1 VPRPRSLTGDQLVA
15 AALAVVDRDGL
26 PALTMRA
33 VARELGVA
41 TMGLYRYVADRQA
54 LELLVVEHVF
64 GSVDLSLPDAGWQER
79 VRVLL
84 DRMRVAVARHPA
96 VVPLVLRHRQAARA
110 SLRLIEAMLSAL
122 TDGGFDGTDRVL
134 AQRTLIGHLLGFL
147 HNEHFAALSGPG
159 TIVMSELSPDEYP
172 LLARTA
178 ADARSVPPDEEFRR
192 GLDIVL
198 RGLVCSLTDGGAGTS
213 TEAP

>member
-1 VPRPRSLTGDQLVA
+1 MPRPRSLTVDQLVG
-15 AALAVVDRDGL
+15 AALAVVDREGL
-26 PALTMRA
+26 AALTMRS

-54 LELLVVEHVF
+54 LELLVVDHVF
-64 GSVDLSLPDAGWQER
+64 RSVDLALPDAGWQER

-84 DRMRVAVARHPA
+84 DRTRVAVARHPA
-96 VVPLVLRHRQAARA
+96 VVPLVLRHRQAAPG
-110 SLRLIEAMLSAL
+110 SLRLIEAMLSVL
-122 TDGGFDGTDRVL
+122 TEGGLDGTDRVL

-147 HNEHFAALSGPG
+147 QNEHFAPLSGPG

-178 ADARSVPPDEEFRR
+178 ADARSVSPDEEFRR

-198 RGLVCSLTDGGAGTS
+198 RGLSAT
-213 TEAP
+213 

>member
-1 VPRPRSLTGDQLVA
+1 MPRPRSLGNDQLVA

-26 PALTMRA
+26 AALTMRS

-54 LELLVVEHVF
+54 LELLVVDHLF
-64 GSVDLSLPDAGWQER
+64 RSIDLSLPDAGWQER

-84 DRMRVAVARHPA
+84 DRTRVAVARHPGL
-96 VVPLVLRHRQAARA
+96 VPLVLRHRQAAPG
-110 SLRLIEAMLSAL
+110 SLRLIEVMLSVL
-122 TDGGFDGTDRVL
+122 TEGGLDGTDRVL

-147 HNEHFAALSGPG
+147 QNEHFAALSGPG

-198 RGLVCSLTDGGAGTS
+198 RGLSAT
-213 TEAP
+213 

>member
-1 VPRPRSLTGDQLVA
+1 VPRPRSLTDAQLVA

-54 LELLVVEHVF
+54 LELLVVEHVL
-64 GSVDLSLPDAGWQER
+64 GSVDQSLPDAAWQER

-96 VVPLVLRHRQAARA
+96 VVPLVLRHRQAAPG
-110 SLRLIEAMLSAL
+110 SLRLIEAMLSVL

-147 HNEHFAALSGPG
+147 QNEHFAALSGPG
-159 TIVMSELSPDEYP
+159 TIAMAELPADEYP

-178 ADARSVPPDEEFRR
+178 ADARTVPPDEEFRR

-198 RGLVCSLTDGGAGTS
+198 RGLSAS
-213 TEAP
+213 

>member
-1 VPRPRSLTGDQLVA
+1 VPRPRSLTDDQLVA

-26 PALTMRA
+26 SALTMRA

-54 LELLVVEHVF
+54 LEMLVVDHVF
-64 GSVDLSLPDAGWQER
+64 RSVDLALPDAGWQER

-96 VVPLVLRHRQAARA
+96 VVPLVLRHRQAAPG
-110 SLRLIEAMLSAL
+110 SLRLIEAMLAVL

-147 HNEHFAALSGPG
+147 QNEHFAALSGPG

-172 LLARTA
+172 LLTRTA
-178 ADARSVPPDEEFRR
+178 ADARSVSPDEEFRR

-198 RGLVCSLTDGGAGTS
+198 RGLAAT
-213 TEAP
+213 

>member
-1 VPRPRSLTGDQLVA
+1 VPRPRSLTADQLAA

-26 PALTMRA
+26 PALTMRT

-54 LELLVVEHVF
+54 LETLVVDHVF
-64 GSVDLSLPDAGWQER
+64 RSVDLALPEASWQDR

-84 DRMRVAVARHPA
+84 DRIRVAVARHPGT
-96 VVPLVLRHRQAARA
+96 VPLVLRHRQAALG
-110 SLRLIEAMLSAL
+110 SLRLIEAMLAVL
-122 TDGGFDGTDRVL
+122 TDGGLAGTDRVI

-147 HNEHFAALSGPG
+147 QNEHFAALSGPG
-159 TIVMSELSPDEYP
+159 TIVLSELPPDEYP

-198 RGLVCSLTDGGAGTS
+198 RGLTRT
-213 TEAP
+213 

>member
-1 VPRPRSLTGDQLVA
+1 MPRPRSLTADQLVG

-26 PALTMRA
+26 AALTMRS

-54 LELLVVEHVF
+54 LELLVVDHVF
-64 GSVDLSLPDAGWQER
+64 RSVDLSLPDAGWQER
-79 VRVLL
+79 IRVLL
-84 DRMRVAVARHPA
+84 DRVRVAVARHPA
-96 VVPLVLRHRQAARA
+96 VVPLVLRHRQAAPG

-122 TDGGFDGTDRVL
+122 TEGGLDGTDRVL
-134 AQRTLIGHLLGFL
+134 AQRTLIGYLLGFL
-147 HNEHFAALSGPG
+147 QNEHFAALSGPG

-198 RGLVCSLTDGGAGTS
+198 RGLSAT
-213 TEAP
+213 

>member
-1 VPRPRSLTGDQLVA
+1 VPRPRSLTVDQLVG
-15 AALAVVDRDGL
+15 AALAVVDREGL
-26 PALTMRA
+26 AALTMRS

-54 LELLVVEHVF
+54 LELLVVDHVF
-64 GSVDLSLPDAGWQER
+64 ASVDLALPDAGWQEC

-84 DRMRVAVARHPA
+84 DRTRVAVARHPA
-96 VVPLVLRHRQAARA
+96 VVPLVLRHRQAAPG
-110 SLRLIEAMLSAL
+110 SLRLIEAMLSVL
-122 TDGGFDGTDRVL
+122 TEGGLDGTDRVL

-147 HNEHFAALSGPG
+147 QNEHFAPLSGPG

-178 ADARSVPPDEEFRR
+178 ADARSVSPDEEFRR

-198 RGLVCSLTDGGAGTS
+198 RGLSAT
-213 TEAP
+213 

>member
-1 VPRPRSLTGDQLVA
+1 MPRPRSLTDDQLVA
-15 AALAVVDRDGL
+15 AALAVVDREGL
-26 PALTMRA
+26 AALTMRT

-54 LELLVVEHVF
+54 LEVLVVDHVF
-64 GSVDLSLPDAGWQER
+64 RSVDPALPPGSWQDR
-79 VRVLL
+79 VHVLL
-84 DRMRVAVARHPA
+84 DRIRVAVARHPGI
-96 VVPLVLRHRQAARA
+96 VPLVLRHRQAVPG
-110 SLRLIEAMLSAL
+110 SLRLIEAMLSVL
-122 TDGGFDGTDRVL
+122 TDGGLAGVDRAI

-147 HNEHFAALSGPG
+147 QNEHFAALAGPG
-159 TIVMSELSPDEYP
+159 TVVMSELSPDEYP

-198 RGLVCSLTDGGAGTS
+198 RGLAAT
-213 TEAP
+213 

>member
-1 VPRPRSLTGDQLVA
+1 MPRPRSLTDDQLVA

-26 PALTMRA
+26 AALTMRA

-54 LELLVVEHVF
+54 LEILVVDHVF
-64 GSVDLSLPDAGWQER
+64 RSVDLSLPDAGWQER

-84 DRMRVAVARHPA
+84 DRMRIAVARHPA
-96 VVPLVLRHRQAARA
+96 VVPLVLRHRQAAPG
-110 SLRLIEAMLSAL
+110 SLRLIEAMLSVL
-122 TDGGFDGTDRVL
+122 TDGGLDGADRAL

-147 HNEHFAALSGPG
+147 QGEHFAALSGPG
-159 TIVMSELSPDEYP
+159 TIAMSELPLDEYP

-178 ADARSVPPDEEFRR
+178 ADARSVPPDDEFRR

-198 RGLVCSLTDGGAGTS
+198 RGLSAT
-213 TEAP
+213 

>member
-1 VPRPRSLTGDQLVA
+1 VPRPRSLTDDQLVA

-54 LELLVVEHVF
+54 LELLVVDHVF
-64 GSVDLSLPDAGWQER
+64 RSVDTSLPDAGWQER

-84 DRMRVAVARHPA
+84 DRVRVAVARHPA
-96 VVPLVLRHRQAARA
+96 LVPLVLRHRQAAPG
-110 SLRLIEAMLSAL
+110 SLRLIETMLSVL
-122 TDGGFDGTDRVL
+122 TDGGLDGADRVL

-147 HNEHFAALSGPG
+147 QNEHFAALSGPG
-159 TIVMSELSPDEYP
+159 TIVMSELSSDDYP

-198 RGLVCSLTDGGAGTS
+198 RGLSVT
-213 TEAP
+213 